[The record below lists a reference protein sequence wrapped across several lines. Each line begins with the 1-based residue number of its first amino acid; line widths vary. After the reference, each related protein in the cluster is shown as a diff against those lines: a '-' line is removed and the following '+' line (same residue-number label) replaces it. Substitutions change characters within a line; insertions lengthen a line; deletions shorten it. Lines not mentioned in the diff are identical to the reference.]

1 MMKWGILATG
11 TIAAKFADT
20 VNQMEKEQVLAACA
34 SRTME
39 KAEAFRER
47 FGIARAY
54 DSYEA
59 MVRDPEVEAVYIA
72 TPNNLHYE
80 NCVMCLEAG
89 KHVLCEKPFTTAREE
104 GEKLFALAEEKGLFI
119 MEAFWIRFLPALQK
133 MQELIHSGMI
143 GDVVWARSDYGF
155 VAKGARK
162 DRKFD
167 SALAGGALLDIGIY
181 NLGFMRMVMGDAQPE
196 SFDSQYH
203 INEYGT
209 DDFSTILLRYPGG
222 RSACVTTSIGMDMP
236 RRAVVYGTKGS
247 ICLDDFQH
255 AEKLHVKLADGT
267 EDTIELPEE
276 INGFEYQIREA
287 ERCVKAG
294 MTTSDVLKKSDTLE
308 ILELMDQ
315 IRKSWGMRFACE

>member
-54 DSYEA
+54 GSYEA

>member
-1 MMKWGILATG
+1 MKWGILATG